1 MNLLPTLAIL
11 IFGAFVL
18 IESIH
23 WQGHQERPC
32 VHRGDDADF

>member
-1 MNLLPTLAIL
+1 M
-11 IFGAFVL
+11 FGAFVL

-32 VHRGDDADF
+32 VHRGDNADF